1 MRRVIAGLVAV
12 IFPAAAVLAQ
22 RPAMPVG
29 QIVGAGAPGMNCYVG
44 QKYFRTDAAAGSNM
58 YLCTALPA
66 AWTQS
71 GKAGAS
77 TVTGVGTTNVLP
89 KYTNGAAAIVG
100 DSALADDGT
109 QIYTTARKV
118 GVGTATPDRQ
128 LHVEVD
134 DAVTSATTYTQ
145 RNTHTSSGVVAA
157 NFGAGSEVELET
169 ATGGTNHLASLTETT
184 WAVATA
190 GSEESTW
197 SLYTV
202 IGGTVELAG
211 RAARTQTYWG
221 SGAGFS
227 NTLASAAM
235 FGGDAGYQNTGADP
249 SMFGHQAGTF
259 NSGAYP
265 SIFGAS
271 AGYQNTGANPSMFG
285 HQAGALN
292 TGANPSMFGASAG
305 YLNTGASAS
314 LFGSESGYKNTG
326 AGASVF
332 GASGGNQ
339 NNGTNVSL
347 FGYQRGYQN
356 NWDNVTL
363 LGAKSATTFAADATT
378 AQAFTDTEITA
389 NTITFGAP
397 HGFAVGK
404 RNLLFTTTA
413 GTPPTG
419 LVTGTVYQF
428 TVVNATVVTKVSIGT
443 DASLDFAGTLTNSTD
458 VHNSIAIGYDAVP
471 TKAHQ
476 AVLGN
481 TDITETVLR
490 GNIISNPGGTVP
502 ACKTYTVVSTNAAF
516 QAASLTA
523 TVLLETMPAKAI
535 VTGVDVKHSVQFSD
549 GAGAMTEVNV
559 SVGSAGGGAAF
570 YTATTN
576 IGEATGV
583 ADTTLQ
589 ATSLFK
595 RYTAASEAMNGY
607 FTATG
612 RNFGDGAGATYL
624 TGGSVDIG
632 VCWVVKP

>member
-1 MRRVIAGLVAV
+1 MA
-12 IFPAAAVLAQ
+12 
-22 RPAMPVG
+22 
-29 QIVGAGAPGMNCYVG
+29 CYVG

-66 AWTQS
+66 TWTQS
-71 GKAGAS
+71 GAATGG
-77 TVTGVGTTNVLP
+77 TVTGAGTTNVLP

-109 QIYTTARKV
+109 QVYTTTRKV
-118 GVGTATPDRQ
+118 GIGTAAPDQQ

-134 DAVTSATTYTQ
+134 DAATATVTYTQ

-157 NFGAGSEVELET
+157 SFGAGSEVELET
-169 ATGGTNHLASLTETT
+169 ATGGTNHLASVTETT
-184 WAVATA
+184 WETPTA
-190 GSEESTW
+190 GAEDSIWNLFTVVGSTV
-197 SLYTV
+197 TP
-202 IGGTVELAG
+202 AG
-211 RAARTQTYWG
+211 RVTKTQTYWG
-221 SGAGFS
+221 SRAGAS
-227 NTLASAAM
+227 
-235 FGGDAGYQNTGADP
+235 NTGANP
-249 SMFGHQAGTF
+249 SMFGVNAGLSNT
-259 NSGAYP
+259 GAGP
-265 SIFGAS
+265 SMFGLSAGQS
-271 AGYQNTGANPSMFG
+271 NTGANPSMFGSYAGFQNTGVSPSMFGLNAGYQNTGANPSMFG
-285 HQAGALN
+285 HTAGFQN
-292 TGANPSMFGASAG
+292 TGANPSMFGFLAG
-305 YLNTGASAS
+305 FRNTSS
-314 LFGSESGYKNTG
+314 SPTLI
-326 AGASVF
+326 
-332 GASGGNQ
+332 
-339 NNGTNVSL
+339 
-347 FGYQRGYQN
+347 GYQRGVRN

-363 LGAKSATTFAADATT
+363 LGARSATTFAADATT
-378 AQAFTDTEITA
+378 AQAFTDAEITA
-389 NTITFGAP
+389 DTITFGAA

-404 RNLLFTTTA
+404 CNLLFTTTA

-428 TVVNATVVTKVSIGT
+428 TVVNATVVTLVSIGV
-443 DASLDFAGTLTNSTD
+443 DASGDFAGTLTNSYD
-458 VHNSIAIGYDAVP
+458 IHNSIAVGYDAVP

-476 AVLGN
+476 AVLGG

-490 GNIISNPGGTVP
+490 GNIIGSPGGTVP
-502 ACKTYTVVSTNAAF
+502 ACKTYTVASTNVAF

-549 GAGAMTEVNV
+549 GGGAMTEVNV
-559 SVGSAGGGAAF
+559 SVGSAGGGATF

-589 ATSLFK
+589 DTALFK

-632 VCWVVKP
+632 VCWVVKE

>member
-1 MRRVIAGLVAV
+1 MRRVIAGLAAV

-71 GKAGAS
+71 GTAGAS

-109 QIYTTARKV
+109 QIYTTARKA

-128 LHVEVD
+128 LHIEVD
-134 DAVTSATTYTQ
+134 DAATATVTYTQ

-169 ATGGTNHLASLTETT
+169 ATGGTNHLASITETT
-184 WAVATA
+184 WGTATA
-190 GSEESTW
+190 GAEDSAW
-197 SLYTV
+197 NLFKV
-202 IGGTVELAG
+202 VGGAVTPAG
-211 RAARTQTYWG
+211 RVTKTQTYWG
-221 SGAGFS
+221 SSAGLS
-227 NTLASAAM
+227 
-235 FGGDAGYQNTGADP
+235 NTGADP
-249 SMFGHQAGTF
+249 SIFGVYAGF
-259 NSGAYP
+259 LNSGAYP
-265 SIFGAS
+265 SIFGANAGYQNTGTS
-271 AGYQNTGANPSMFG
+271 PSIFGAGAGYQNTGANPSMFG
-285 HQAGALN
+285 FSAGFLN
-292 TGANPSMFGASAG
+292 TGANPSIFGASA
-305 YLNTGASAS
+305 
-314 LFGSESGYKNTG
+314 
-326 AGASVF
+326 
-332 GASGGNQ
+332 
-339 NNGTNVSL
+339 
-347 FGYQRGYQN
+347 GYQN

-397 HGFAVGK
+397 HGFAVGT

-419 LVTGTVYQF
+419 LVTATVYQF

-458 VHNSIAIGYDAVP
+458 VHNSIAVGYDAVP

-476 AVLGN
+476 AVLGGS
-481 TDITETVLR
+481 DITETVLR
-490 GNIISNPGGTVP
+490 GNIIGSPGGTIP
-502 ACKTYTVVSTNAAF
+502 ACKTYTIISTNVAF

-549 GAGAMTEVNV
+549 GGGAMTEVNV
-559 SVGSAGGGAAF
+559 SVGSAGGGATF

-576 IGEATGV
+576 IGEATAV
-583 ADTTLQ
+583 ANTTLQ
-589 ATSLFK
+589 DTALFK

-632 VCWVVKP
+632 VCWVVKQ

>member
-1 MRRVIAGLVAV
+1 MRRVIAGLAAV
-12 IFPAAAVLAQ
+12 IFLVAAVLAQ

-29 QIVGAGAPGMNCYVG
+29 QIVGAGAPGMSCYVG

-66 AWTQS
+66 TWTQS
-71 GKAGAS
+71 GAATAS
-77 TVTGVGTTNVLP
+77 TVTGAGTTNVLP

-109 QIYTTARKV
+109 QIYTTARKA

-128 LHVEVD
+128 LHIEVD
-134 DAVTSATTYTQ
+134 DAVTAAVTYTT
-145 RNTHTSSGVVAA
+145 RDTHTSSGVVAA

-169 ATGGTNHLASLTETT
+169 ATGGTNHLASITETT
-184 WAVATA
+184 WETATA
-190 GSEESTW
+190 GAEDSIW
-197 SLYTV
+197 NLFTV
-202 IGGTVELAG
+202 VGGTVTPAG
-211 RAARTQTYWG
+211 RVTKTQTYWG
-221 SGAGFS
+221 SYAGRS
-227 NTLASAAM
+227 NTGADASM
-235 FGGDAGYQNTGADP
+235 FGLNAGYSNTGASPSIFGVNAGLSNTGANPSMFGANAGYQNTGASP
-249 SMFGHQAGTF
+249 SMFGFSAGF
-259 NSGAYP
+259 LNSGAYP
-265 SIFGAS
+265 SIFGAG

-285 HQAGALN
+285 VYAGYQNTGASPSMFGVYAGLSN
-292 TGANPSMFGASAG
+292 TGANPSMFGANA
-305 YLNTGASAS
+305 
-314 LFGSESGYKNTG
+314 
-326 AGASVF
+326 
-332 GASGGNQ
+332 
-339 NNGTNVSL
+339 
-347 FGYQRGYQN
+347 GYQN

-428 TVVNATVVTKVSIGT
+428 TVVNATVVTRVSIGT

-502 ACKTYTVVSTNAAF
+502 ACKTYTIISTNVAF

-549 GAGAMTEVNV
+549 GGGAMTEVNV
-559 SVGSAGGGAAF
+559 SVGSAGGGATF

-576 IGEATGV
+576 IGEATAV
-583 ADTTLQ
+583 ANTTLQ
-589 ATSLFK
+589 DTALFK

-632 VCWVVKP
+632 VCWVVKQ